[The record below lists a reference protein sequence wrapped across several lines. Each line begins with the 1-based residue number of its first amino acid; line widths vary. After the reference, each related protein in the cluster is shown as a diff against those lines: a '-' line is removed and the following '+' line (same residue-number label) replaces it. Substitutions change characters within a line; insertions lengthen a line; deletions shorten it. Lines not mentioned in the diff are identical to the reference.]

1 MKIAKHI
8 LWIDCTAA
16 ASAGLIVLLAVP
28 WLSQLYHLPKEIIIF
43 VGCVNLLYACYS
55 FTLANY
61 KKRTLFLINILV
73 IANSIWVLVCLIMLW
88 QFWQEM
94 TIFAVI
100 HIAGEVVFVGAL
112 ARLEYQ
118 WRHQLTF
125 SYHQRNN

>member
-8 LWIDCTAA
+8 LWIDCT

-28 WLSQLYHLPKEIIIF
+28 WLSQLYHLPKEIIVF

-61 KKRTLFLINILV
+61 KKCTLFLINILV

>member
-16 ASAGLIVLLAVP
+16 ASAGLIVLLATQ
-28 WLSQLYHLPKEIIIF
+28 WLSQLYHLPKEIIVF
-43 VGCVNLLYACYS
+43 VGCANLLYASYS
-55 FTLANY
+55 FILANY
-61 KKRTLFLINILV
+61 KKRSIFLINILV
-73 IANSIWVLVCLIMLW
+73 IANSIWVLVCMFILW
-88 QFWQEM
+88 RFWQQM
-94 TIFAVI
+94 TVFAVL
-100 HIAGEVVFVGAL
+100 HIAGEAIFVGTL

>member
-1 MKIAKHI
+1 MKIANHI

-16 ASAGLIVLLAVP
+16 AFAGLIVFVAAQ
-28 WLSQLYHLPKEIIIF
+28 WLSQLYYLPKGIIVF

-55 FTLANY
+55 FALANY
-61 KKRTLFLINILV
+61 KKRSMFLINILV
-73 IANSIWVLVCLIMLW
+73 VANSIWVLVCLFMLW
-88 QFWQEM
+88 IFWQAM

-100 HIAGEVVFVGAL
+100 HIAGEAIFVGAL

-125 SYHQRNN
+125 SYHERNN

>member
-1 MKIAKHI
+1 MDIQKNI

-16 ASAGLIVLLAVP
+16 AFAGLIVLLAAQ
-28 WLSQLYHLPKEIIIF
+28 WLSQLYHLPMGIVVF
-43 VGCVNLLYACYS
+43 VGCVNLLYASYS

-61 KKRTLFLINILV
+61 KKRSLFLINILV
-73 IANSIWVLVCLIMLW
+73 IANSIWVLVCLVILW
-88 QFWQEM
+88 RFWQQM

-100 HIAGEVVFVGAL
+100 HIAGEAIFVGAL

-125 SYHQRNN
+125 SYHERNN

>member
-8 LWIDCTAA
+8 LWIDCSAA
-16 ASAGLIVLLAVP
+16 AFAGLIVLLAAQC
-28 WLSQLYHLPKEIIIF
+28 LSQLYHLPKEIIVF
-43 VGCVNLLYACYS
+43 VGCLNLLYASYS

-61 KKRTLFLINILV
+61 KKRSMLLVNILV
-73 IANSIWVLVCLIMLW
+73 IANSTWVLVCLFMLW
-88 QFWQEM
+88 RFRQEI

-100 HIAGEVVFVGAL
+100 HIGGEAVFVGAL

-125 SYHQRNN
+125 SYHEKSD

>member
-16 ASAGLIVLLAVP
+16 TFAGLIVLLAAQ
-28 WLSQLYHLPKEIIIF
+28 WLSQLYHLPKAIIVF

-55 FTLANY
+55 FILANY
-61 KKRTLFLINILV
+61 KKRSIFLVNILV

-88 QFWQEM
+88 KFWQEM
-94 TIFAVI
+94 TIFAVL
-100 HIAGEVVFVGAL
+100 HIAGEAVFVGIL

-118 WRHQLTF
+118 WRYQLTF
-125 SYHQRNN
+125 SYHERNN